1 MSTLAIPTVIRRQVG
16 NEELIVET
24 GKLAFQAHGTVT
36 IRYGE
41 TIILATAVMSD
52 KPRADIDFLPLTV
65 EYEER
70 LYSAGKIP
78 GSFFRREGRPGQEA
92 ILSARLTDR
101 SIRPL
106 FPKGLHNEI
115 QVILTV
121 LSADQEN
128 PPDIL
133 GMVGASAALSL
144 SQIPF
149 EGPIG
154 ACRVG
159 YINGEYII
167 NPTFQQIAQSDLN
180 MIVSSSRDAIIM
192 VEAGSQEVSE
202 QVILEGIRRAQESNL
217 VTIGLIDELTSQVG
231 KPKQEVMVDA
241 EESERLEN
249 QIQATLNGRLT
260 TVLARNDFKAERVEA
275 LDQLEYE
282 IAAQLADQYSA
293 QDIAAGFK
301 NVLKG
306 EVRRRILEE
315 GVRPDGR
322 GLAEIRPITCEVGT
336 LPRTHGSG
344 LFTRGQTQVL
354 SVATLASLS
363 MKQTLDTVGPE
374 GTRQFMHHYNF
385 PPYSVGEARRVGSP
399 GRREIG
405 HGALAERAIQSS
417 LPSEEEFPYT
427 IRVVSEVLSS
437 NGSTSMG
444 SVCGSSMALMDAGVP
459 MKAAVAGIAM
469 GLVTNASGSYAVLS
483 DIQGIEDFLGDMDF
497 KVAGTANGINA
508 LQMDIKLTGLTGD
521 ILGEALEQARQGR
534 LFILDK
540 MNEAISQPR
549 GQMSPYAPKMVRIQI
564 PVEKIG
570 AVIGPGGRVIRAI
583 IEETGASIDVADDGA
598 VTIGSSEQAMLDLAQ
613 SRIDNLTRELVVGDI
628 LTGKVTRLTNFGAF
642 IELLPGRE
650 GLLRNEDLGE
660 MEGELDIDD
669 ELTVMVQE
677 IDNLGRLNLSRRALF
692 GDNGGGAPSPSPRPQ
707 APRQPSFDRG
717 GGGRSGPGGP
727 PRGGGMGG
735 GRGGP
740 GGPRP
745 GGGGGRSGPGGG
757 RGGPGGPRP
766 GGGGGRSGPGGP
778 PRSGGGG
785 GMADRRFLG
794 GSGGRGR

>member
-159 YINGEYII
+159 YIDGEYII

-202 QVILEGIRRAQESNL
+202 QVILEGIRRAQEANL

-231 KPKQEVMVDA
+231 KPKQEVTVDT
-241 EESERLEN
+241 EEAERLEN

-275 LDQLEYE
+275 LDQLEDE
-282 IAAQLADQYSA
+282 IAAQLADQYPA

-459 MKAAVAGIAM
+459 MKEAVAGIAM
-469 GLVTNASGSYAVLS
+469 GLVTDAGGSYAVLS

-692 GDNGGGAPSPSPRPQ
+692 GDNGGEAPSPSPRPQ

-717 GGGRSGPGGP
+717 GGGRSGP
-727 PRGGGMGG
+727 GGGMGG

>member
-1 MSTLAIPTVIRRQVG
+1 
-16 NEELIVET
+16 
-24 GKLAFQAHGTVT
+24 
-36 IRYGE
+36 
-41 TIILATAVMSD
+41 
-52 KPRADIDFLPLTV
+52 
-65 EYEER
+65 
-70 LYSAGKIP
+70 
-78 GSFFRREGRPGQEA
+78 
-92 ILSARLTDR
+92 
-101 SIRPL
+101 
-106 FPKGLHNEI
+106 
-115 QVILTV
+115 
-121 LSADQEN
+121 
-128 PPDIL
+128 
-133 GMVGASAALSL
+133 
-144 SQIPF
+144 
-149 EGPIG
+149 
-154 ACRVG
+154 
-159 YINGEYII
+159 
-167 NPTFQQIAQSDLN
+167 
-180 MIVSSSRDAIIM
+180 
-192 VEAGSQEVSE
+192 
-202 QVILEGIRRAQESNL
+202 
-217 VTIGLIDELTSQVG
+217 
-231 KPKQEVMVDA
+231 
-241 EESERLEN
+241 
-249 QIQATLNGRLT
+249 
-260 TVLARNDFKAERVEA
+260 
-275 LDQLEYE
+275 
-282 IAAQLADQYSA
+282 
-293 QDIAAGFK
+293 
-301 NVLKG
+301 
-306 EVRRRILEE
+306 
-315 GVRPDGR
+315 
-322 GLAEIRPITCEVGT
+322 
-336 LPRTHGSG
+336 
-344 LFTRGQTQVL
+344 
-354 SVATLASLS
+354 
-363 MKQTLDTVGPE
+363 
-374 GTRQFMHHYNF
+374 
-385 PPYSVGEARRVGSP
+385 
-399 GRREIG
+399 
-405 HGALAERAIQSS
+405 
-417 LPSEEEFPYT
+417 
-427 IRVVSEVLSS
+427 
-437 NGSTSMG
+437 
-444 SVCGSSMALMDAGVP
+444 
-459 MKAAVAGIAM
+459 
-469 GLVTNASGSYAVLS
+469 
-483 DIQGIEDFLGDMDF
+483 MDF

-745 GGGGGRSGPGGG
+745 GGGGPPRGGGMGGGRGGPGGPRPGGGGGRSGPGGG

-785 GMADRRFLG
+785 MADRRFLG

>member
-1 MSTLAIPTVIRRQVG
+1 MSTLAVPTVIQRAVG
-16 NEELIVET
+16 NEELVFET

-36 IRYGE
+36 VRYGE
-41 TIILATAVMSD
+41 TIVLATAVMSD

-65 EYEER
+65 EFEER

-106 FPKGLHNEI
+106 FSKGLHNEI

-121 LSADQEN
+121 LSADHEN
-128 PPDIL
+128 PPDVL
-133 GMVGASAALSL
+133 GMVGASAALSM

-159 YINGEYII
+159 YIDGEYII
-167 NPTFQQIAQSDLN
+167 NPTYQQIAQSELN
-180 MIVSSSRDAIIM
+180 MVVSSSRDAILM

-202 QVILEGIRRAQESNL
+202 QVILEGIQRAQEANL
-217 VTIGLIDELTSQVG
+217 VTIGLIDELTSRVG
-231 KPKQEVMVDA
+231 KPKLEVKVDA
-241 EESERLEN
+241 EEAEALEGR
-249 QIQATLNGRLT
+249 IQSTLNGRLT
-260 TVLARNDFKAERVEA
+260 SVLARNDFKAERVEA
-275 LDQLEYE
+275 LDQLEGE
-282 IAAQLADQYSA
+282 IAEQLSDQYSA

-322 GLAEIRPITCEVGT
+322 SLEEIRPITCEVGI
-336 LPRTHGSG
+336 LPGTHGSG

-363 MKQTLDTVGPE
+363 MKQTLDTVGPDA
-374 GTRQFMHHYNF
+374 TRQFMHHYNF
-385 PPYSVGEARRVGSP
+385 APYSTGEARRVGSP

-405 HGALAERAIQSS
+405 HGALAERAILSAM
-417 LPSEEEFPYT
+417 PSEDEFPYT
-427 IRVVSEVLSS
+427 VRVVSEVLSS

-444 SVCGSSMALMDAGVP
+444 SVCGTSMALMDAGVP
-459 MKAAVAGIAM
+459 MKAPVAGIAM
-469 GLVTNASGSYAVLS
+469 GLVTDASGRYAVLS

-497 KVAGTANGINA
+497 KVAGTSNGINA
-508 LQMDIKLTGLTGD
+508 LQMDIKLTGLTQD
-521 ILGEALEQARQGR
+521 ILSEALEQARQGR
-534 LFILDK
+534 LFILEK
-540 MNEAISQPR
+540 MNEAISEPR
-549 GQMSPYAPKMVRIQI
+549 GQMSPYAPKMIRIQI

-598 VTIGSSEQAMLDLAQ
+598 VTIGSSDQAMLDLAQ
-613 SRIDNLTRELVVGDI
+613 SRIDGLTRELVVGDI
-628 LTGKVTRLTNFGAF
+628 LTGRVTRLTNFGAF

-650 GLLRNEDLGE
+650 GLLRNEDVGE
-660 MEGELDIDD
+660 MDGEVDIDD
-669 ELTVMVQE
+669 EITVMVQE

-692 GDNGGGAPSPSPRPQ
+692 GDNGGAPTPRPQ
-707 APRQPSFDRG
+707 APRQPAFDRG
-717 GGGRSGPGGP
+717 GGDRGRPRPGG
-727 PRGGGMGG
+727 GG

-740 GGPRP
+740 GGPGGPGRRP
-745 GGGGGRSGPGGG
+745 GPGGPSGGSGGGPRGGGPRTGGGGRPGPGSGS
-757 RGGPGGPRP
+757 RGG
-766 GGGGGRSGPGGP
+766 
-778 PRSGGGG
+778 SGGGMG
-785 GMADRRFLG
+785 DRRFLG